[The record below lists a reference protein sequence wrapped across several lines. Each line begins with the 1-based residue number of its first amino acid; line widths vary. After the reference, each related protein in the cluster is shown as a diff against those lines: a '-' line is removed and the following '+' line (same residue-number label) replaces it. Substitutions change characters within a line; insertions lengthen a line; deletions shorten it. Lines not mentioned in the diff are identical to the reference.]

1 MGVGVEELGH
11 WKRQI
16 PRLFEI
22 HGLHDKGQT
31 RAIGCGGF
39 WPLNCDRKQNP
50 VEDLIIVW
58 DMLRNITLTY
68 ELDPDS
74 PEHGLINLLEI
85 QSHAVLT
92 AIFYQGHN
100 ANIRYS
106 TKGRCKS

>member
-68 ELDPDS
+68 ELDPAEFARTWVDQFVGNPITRRTDS
-74 PEHGLINLLEI
+74 NLLPRA
-85 QSHAVLT
+85 QCQYQV
-92 AIFYQGHN
+92 FY
-100 ANIRYS
+100 
-106 TKGRCKS
+106 